1 MTISTE
7 EESTELIGDIQN
19 LQNIELDL
27 YDTLEK
33 GIANNTLTAA
43 DKTALIDQINKVTDM
58 RVKLFSNLNSLN
70 QHYQGSVASGGSVI
84 QNQINALSIV
94 ETELLQSSEALKVLN
109 NDKNN
114 MQRMVEINTYYGEK
128 YSDHKSIMKTIV
140 YFCIPIIL
148 VTVLANMGFLPRS
161 IYAFLLIILSVAAI
175 VVIGVKLIKSL
186 SHDNMNYQE
195 YAWGTQ
201 PPTKPEIDTS
211 DATGKNP
218 WFSVGASCVAQEC
231 CEDGFTY
238 VPSPINKCVANANLP
253 TGVAPYNPNQAAS
266 TTAAVAAAGAAS
278 SLTSAASSLTSAA
291 SGAASSLTSAAS
303 GIASTATQSVAS
315 VYSSLSNL

>member
-7 EESTELIGDIQN
+7 EESAELIGDIQN

-43 DKTALIDQINKVTDM
+43 DKTTLIDQINKVSEM
-58 RVKLFSNLNSLN
+58 RVKLFTNLNSLN

-84 QNQINALSIV
+84 QNQISALSVV
-94 ETELLQSSEALKVLN
+94 ETELRQSADALKVLN

-128 YSDHKSIMKTIV
+128 YADHKSIMKTVV

-148 VTVLANMGFLPRS
+148 LTVLANIGFLPRS
-161 IYAFLLIILSVAAI
+161 IYSFLLIIISVAAI
-175 VVIGVKLIKSL
+175 VIIGVKLIKSL

-195 YAWGTQ
+195 YAWGNQ
-201 PPTKPEIDTS
+201 APTAPAVDTGDS
-211 DATGKNP
+211 TGKNP
-218 WFSVGASCVAQEC
+218 WFSIGASCVAQEC
-231 CEDGFTY
+231 CDDGFTY
-238 VPSPINKCVANANLP
+238 VPSPTNKCVANENLP
-253 TGVAPYNPNQAAS
+253 SGVAPYNPNQAAS
-266 TTAAVAAAGAAS
+266 TTAAPATGASEILGTAVADT
-278 SLTSAASSLTSAA
+278 TSGLTSAA
-291 SGAASSLTSAAS
+291 SGVART
-303 GIASTATQSVAS
+303 TTQSVAS
-315 VYSSLSNL
+315 VYSSLSNI

>member
-27 YDTLEK
+27 FDTLEK

-43 DKTALIDQINKVTDM
+43 DKTTIIDQIKKVSDM
-58 RVKLFSNLNSLN
+58 RVNLFANLNTLN
-70 QHYQGSVASGGSVI
+70 QHYQGSVTSNGSVI
-84 QNQINALSIV
+84 QNQISAINIV
-94 ETELLQSSEALKVLN
+94 ETELTQSANALKLLN

-128 YSDHKSIMKTIV
+128 YADHKNIMKTVVI
-140 YFCIPIIL
+140 FCIPIIL
-148 VTVLANMGFLPRS
+148 LTVLANMGFLPRS
-161 IYAFLLIILSVAAI
+161 IYAFLLIILSVVAI
-175 VVIGVKLIKSL
+175 VIIGMKLVKSL

-195 YAWGTQ
+195 YSWGSS
-201 PPTKPEIDTS
+201 PPTKPTIDIS
-211 DATGKNP
+211 DSNGKNP

-238 VPSPINKCVANANLP
+238 VPSPTNKCVANANLP
-253 TGVAPYNPNQAAS
+253 AGVAPYNPSQAVSA
-266 TTAAVAAAGAAS
+266 TTTMTGVSGLLGTAVAGTS
-278 SLTSAASSLTSAA
+278 SGLTSAA
-291 SGAASSLTSAAS
+291 SGVT
-303 GIASTATQSVAS
+303 STATQSVAS